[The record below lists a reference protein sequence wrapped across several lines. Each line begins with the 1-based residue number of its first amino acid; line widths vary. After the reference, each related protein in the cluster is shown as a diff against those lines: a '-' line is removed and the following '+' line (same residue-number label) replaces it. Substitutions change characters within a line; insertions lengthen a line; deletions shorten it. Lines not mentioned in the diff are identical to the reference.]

1 MNQTIR
7 TASGPT
13 ASDELIV
20 EVDLLIIHVRSDIL
34 DDAVFGTVLFETHGL
49 TKLLYALVR
58 LAACIQ
64 PGGRGNE
71 NCLVFSERPSSSLLA
86 DVE

>member
-20 EVDLLIIHVRSDIL
+20 EVDLLIIHVRSDVL

-49 TKLLYALVR
+49 TKLL
-58 LAACIQ
+58 
-64 PGGRGNE
+64 
-71 NCLVFSERPSSSLLA
+71 
-86 DVE
+86 